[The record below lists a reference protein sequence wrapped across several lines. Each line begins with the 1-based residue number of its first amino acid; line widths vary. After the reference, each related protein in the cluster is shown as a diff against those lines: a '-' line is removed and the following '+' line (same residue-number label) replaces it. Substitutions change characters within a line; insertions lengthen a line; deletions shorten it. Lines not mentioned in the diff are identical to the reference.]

1 VSCKQCRKVF
11 DLDSNLALAAYGIS
25 KSFPGVQA
33 LDDVNLELRAG
44 EVHGLI
50 GENGAGKSTLISI
63 LSGDMKPEQGRILLG
78 GQEVRLENPAAARR
92 RGIVTIFQELSIEP
106 WLSVSANIVLGN
118 EPVFGPGRQLLSSR
132 RADEVAYR
140 ALQRVGAEDI
150 PLKALAGKLST
161 GQKQLVE
168 IARALAVNPSV
179 IILDEP
185 TSSLP
190 SRDVARLLG
199 VIRQLR
205 DEGTAVLFVSHRLDE
220 VREISDVVTVLR
232 EGQEAATLPIQDLDS
247 GSMIELMTGRRIGS
261 LFPDRASGIGD
272 VALRVIGLTKKGSF
286 ENVSFEVHSGEI
298 VGFAGLI
305 GAGRTEVMRAIYGAD
320 SFDSGGI
327 EVNGKPA
334 RIRNPRDALAA
345 GIAYLPE
352 DRKEE
357 GLVLYLP
364 VRDNMVLS
372 TLRNFVRNGVIN
384 RRKIRAVTTDMA
396 ASLNL
401 RGRMEAAVANLSGGN
416 QQKVVMARALIS
428 KARVFIFDEPTRGI
442 DVGAKYEVY
451 LLMQQLAANG
461 AAIILVSSELPEVM
475 NVTHRLVVMS
485 AGQIFGRYNWPEY
498 DEKQILL
505 DAFAAF
511 AA

>member
-1 VSCKQCRKVF
+1 
-11 DLDSNLALAAYGIS
+11 
-25 KSFPGVQA
+25 
-33 LDDVNLELRAG
+33 
-44 EVHGLI
+44 
-50 GENGAGKSTLISI
+50 
-63 LSGDMKPEQGRILLG
+63 
-78 GQEVRLENPAAARR
+78 
-92 RGIVTIFQELSIEP
+92 
-106 WLSVSANIVLGN
+106 
-118 EPVFGPGRQLLSSR
+118 
-132 RADEVAYR
+132 
-140 ALQRVGAEDI
+140 
-150 PLKALAGKLST
+150 
-161 GQKQLVE
+161 
-168 IARALAVNPSV
+168 
-179 IILDEP
+179 
-185 TSSLP
+185 
-190 SRDVARLLG
+190 
-199 VIRQLR
+199 
-205 DEGTAVLFVSHRLDE
+205 
-220 VREISDVVTVLR
+220 
-232 EGQEAATLPIQDLDS
+232 LPIQDLDS

-451 LLMQQLAANG
+451 LLMQQLASNG